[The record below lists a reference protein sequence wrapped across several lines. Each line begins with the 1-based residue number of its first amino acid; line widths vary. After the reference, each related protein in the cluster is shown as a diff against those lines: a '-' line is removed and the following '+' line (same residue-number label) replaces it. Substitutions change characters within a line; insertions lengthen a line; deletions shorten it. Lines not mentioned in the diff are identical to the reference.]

1 MSGNG
6 EAIGAVQGGPKMILR
21 LEGLVVLIGAAVA
34 YHAVDGNWWLFAIL
48 FLVPDISMLGYLSNP
63 ALGAKIYNL
72 GHSYVLPAILLA
84 IFLSMGHPLGVA
96 IAIIWI
102 AHIGFDRFAGYGLKY
117 ESAFGATHLGRIGRK

>member
-1 MSGNG
+1 MSDNR
-6 EAIGAVQGGPKMILR
+6 EAMGAVQGGPKMILR

-63 ALGAKIYNL
+63 VLGAKLYNL

-84 IFLSMGHPLGVA
+84 IFLWTGHPLGVA
-96 IAIIWI
+96 ITIIWI

>member
-6 EAIGAVQGGPKMILR
+6 EAMGAVQGGPKLILR

-63 ALGAKIYNL
+63 ALGAKLYNL

-84 IFLSMGHPLGVA
+84 IFLWTGNALGVA
-96 IAIIWI
+96 TAIIWI
-102 AHIGFDRFAGYGLKY
+102 AHVGFDRFAGYGLKY